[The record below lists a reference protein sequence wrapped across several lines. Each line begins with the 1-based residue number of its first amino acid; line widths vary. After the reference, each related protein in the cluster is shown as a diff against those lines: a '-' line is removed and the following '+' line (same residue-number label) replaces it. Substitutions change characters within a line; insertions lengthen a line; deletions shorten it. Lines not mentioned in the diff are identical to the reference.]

1 MKKALKIALTV
12 IAFSAFGFCGGL
24 GIHDSLLQLF
34 LDGAFTRWQA
44 LGSPPQAVAKLQGID
59 VLYGGE
65 IAVIVETVSGQSYR
79 CCTSAH
85 HQWEEIESRSIYQS
99 ELDCAAPLPPRAPN
113 PPGPIVACIEIV
125 AFEWV
130 TARTRFALL
139 ADGTVW
145 TWYQHVDFM
154 TSLYIVGCGLL
165 GGCLVG
171 LLISLGMNRRPRES
185 L

>member
-1 MKKALKIALTV
+1 MKKVLKIALTV

-24 GIHDSLLQLF
+24 GVHDSLLQLF

-44 LGSPPQAVAKLQGID
+44 LGSPPQEVAKLLGID

-65 IAVIVETVSGQSYR
+65 IAVIVETVSGQAYR
-79 CCTSAH
+79 CCTSARN
-85 HQWEEIESRSIYQS
+85 QWEVIEPRSTYQS
-99 ELDCAAPLPPRAPN
+99 ELDCTAPLPPRAPR
-113 PPGPIVACIEIV
+113 PPGPIAACIEIV

-145 TWYQHVDFM
+145 TWNQHVGFE
-154 TSLYIVGCGLL
+154 TSLYIVGGGLL
-165 GGCLVG
+165 GGGLLG
-171 LLISLGMNRRPRES
+171 LLISWGMNRRPRAS